1 MNKLGQ
7 LPDSKDGRGGG
18 SALESVL
25 GLLCK
30 HVRGQPVA
38 TLRVLVLYGHV
49 HVAYLCQLQ
58 SLAACRLIISYEY
71 SIF

>member
-1 MNKLGQ
+1 VNKLGQ
-7 LPDSKDGRGGG
+7 LPDSKDSG

-30 HVRGQPVA
+30 HVRGQPVV
-38 TLRVLVLYGHV
+38 TLRVLILYGHV

-58 SLAACRLIISYEY
+58 SLAACMLRISYEY
-71 SIF
+71 